1 MRPGSNDCCGL
12 CYALIFQE
20 QAISPYSPCA
30 AALRELYVLLYAA
43 AGFQGYYNVTTSIQP
58 MLTIDSFRANPLSYI
73 NLQFYPLLEALIW
86 ISIIWVFFCYI
97 KLMCHYLLTK
107 YEDRPW
113 RAVLKTLFW
122 AYLTVMIAVLVAYVF
137 EVFCWVILGAVI
149 NPNKF
154 LPYSV
159 AAITLVAHAKA
170 TWQRLITKFN
180 R

>member
-1 MRPGSNDCCGL
+1 
-12 CYALIFQE
+12 
-20 QAISPYSPCA
+20 
-30 AALRELYVLLYAA
+30 
-43 AGFQGYYNVTTSIQP
+43 
-58 MLTIDSFRANPLSYI
+58 MLTIDSFRFNPLAFMKLQI
-73 NLQFYPLLEALIW
+73 NPLLQALVV
-86 ISIIWVFFCYI
+86 ISIIWVCFCYV
-97 KLMCHYLLTK
+97 KLLCHYLLMK
-107 YEDRPW
+107 YEDKPW

-122 AYLTVMIAVLVAYVF
+122 GYLTIMVAVLVAYVF

-180 R
+180 G